1 MAILKASKEASS
13 FRDPSGFI
21 FTHNGEIYRQINQ
34 VYREDYQQLTSSGL
48 YERLT
53 QKRKLVFHDEVDLP
67 APEPGLAYKVIKPEQ
82 IRFLSYPYEWSFTQ
96 LKDAALLTLN
106 IQKEALLSGMILK
119 DASAFNIQFQDGHP
133 ILIDTLSFA
142 AYQEG
147 ETWIAYKQ
155 FCQHFLAPLALM
167 SKTDIR
173 LNGLLKNYIDGIPLD
188 LASRLLPKSTW
199 LNFGLL
205 SHLHLHAMAQR
216 NISSDQASPDGSQ
229 RRGGTTK
236 SSLIG
241 LIENLEK
248 TVRKLQWTPRNTDWS
263 EYYGSTNYS
272 ESAFEEKKNIVRSLL
287 VELQPKTLLD
297 LGANTGVFSR
307 LAMDIEGC
315 YIISTDIDPGAVEQ
329 NYLEVRDAREKD
341 ILPLVI
347 DLINPTPAIG
357 WRNQERD
364 SFLSRAQADVVMALA
379 LIHHLAISNNLPLR
393 SIAQTLAS
401 MGEYAIV
408 EFVPKEDSQVQR
420 LLASRDDIFDEY
432 TADGFVQAMNEVF
445 SIEEQIPIM
454 GTDREIFLLKRNL

>member
-1 MAILKASKEASS
+1 M
-13 FRDPSGFI
+13 
-21 FTHNGEIYRQINQ
+21 
-34 VYREDYQQLTSSGL
+34 
-48 YERLT
+48 
-53 QKRKLVFHDEVDLP
+53 FHEEVDLP

-106 IQKEALLSGMILK
+106 IQKEALLSGMTLK
-119 DASAFNIQFQDGHP
+119 DASAYNIQFQDGHP

-147 ETWIAYKQ
+147 EAWIAYKQ

-173 LNGLLKNYIDGIPLD
+173 LNGLLKSHIDGIPLD
-188 LASRLLPKSTW
+188 LASRLLPRSTW
-199 LNFGLL
+199 LKFGLL
-205 SHLHLHAMAQR
+205 SHIHLHAMAQR
-216 NISSDQASPDGSQ
+216 NISSDQAVTGGNQ
-229 RRGGTTK
+229 RQRNTTK
-236 SSLIG
+236 SALVG

-248 TVRKLQWTPRNTDWS
+248 TVRNLRWVPQGTDWS
-263 EYYGSTNYS
+263 EYYEGTNYS
-272 ESAFEEKKNIVRSLL
+272 ESAFMEKKRIVRDLL

-297 LGANTGVFSR
+297 LGANNGEFSR
-307 LAMDIEGC
+307 LAKEIEGC
-315 YIISTDIDPGAVEQ
+315 YIVSTDVDPGAVEQ
-329 NYLEVRDAREKD
+329 NYLEVRDAREKN

-347 DLINPTPAIG
+347 DLTNPSPAIG

-364 SFLSRAQADVVMALA
+364 SFLSRAHADVVMALA
-379 LIHHLAISNNLPLR
+379 LVHHLAISNNLPLS

-420 LLASRDDIFDEY
+420 LLTTREDIFDEY
-432 TADGFVQAMNEVF
+432 TADGFVQAMNEVY
-445 SIEEQIPIM
+445 SIEEHIPIM
-454 GTDREIFLLKRNL
+454 GTGREIYLLKRNL